1 MSKVARS
8 GPSGVVGA
16 GYPGGMSW
24 SMTTLLAA
32 WASVTSPA
40 DVVAVATAVLA
51 AIAVVLA
58 ARLVA
63 LPTAQPARVRAVP
76 ARAKAARG
84 QPIRSADPDAAGRPR
99 PRAPG
104 R

>member
-1 MSKVARS
+1 
-8 GPSGVVGA
+8 
-16 GYPGGMSW
+16 MSW

-32 WASVTSPA
+32 WASMTTPA

-51 AIAVVLA
+51 ALAVVLA

-63 LPTAQPARVRAVP
+63 DAPAATARATAVP
-76 ARAKAARG
+76 ARARVARG
-84 QPIRSADPDAAGRPR
+84 MPIRSADPDAAGRPR

-104 R
+104 A